1 MERKRNRKTPGNPAS
16 NTSDS
21 IRHSAHA
28 PGRLQKGKKCQK
40 EPMKDEPSFQILMKA
55 FVSTSEKFCKI
66 LEGCAQRDS
75 HLETPYS
82 KGKEKRAP
90 GKNTEGD
97 T

>member
-1 MERKRNRKTPGNPAS
+1 
-16 NTSDS
+16 
-21 IRHSAHA
+21 
-28 PGRLQKGKKCQK
+28 
-40 EPMKDEPSFQILMKA
+40 MKDEPSFQILMKA

-66 LEGCAQRDS
+66 LEGCPQRDS

-82 KGKEKRAP
+82 KGKEKRAL